1 VKAWVATSLDGED
14 GLQLQELPSPQCG
27 SEQIRIT
34 NQAVALNFP
43 DVLITR
49 GKYQLRLEPPF
60 VPGSESAGI
69 VTEVGAD
76 VTEVAV
82 GDRVLTVC
90 GVGAFADQVVVTP
103 SLQQVHIV
111 PDDMPFTHAAGFGM
125 VHGTALHGLRQ
136 RGVLQPGESVL
147 VLGAGGGCG
156 SAAVG
161 VAAAMGAR
169 VIAAASSPEKCAV
182 AAQLGA
188 GHAINYA
195 TEDLRE
201 RVMDITNGAGV
212 DVVFDPVG
220 GAHFDQARRCVG
232 WNGRYLVVGF
242 AAGDIPV
249 MPANY
254 TILKSM
260 ALIGVAYGMSAM
272 KDPAVN
278 RANFS
283 QLFAWYTAGQLRTH
297 IGSVAT
303 FGELRRACAQMHAGS
318 AIGKTVIEI
327 EPALGACRDGSPS

>member
-220 GAHFDQARRCVG
+220 GALFDQARRCVG

>member
-14 GLQLQELPSPQCG
+14 GLELQELPRPQCDTT
-27 SEQIRIT
+27 QIRIA
-34 NQAVALNFP
+34 NHAVALNFP

-49 GKYQLRLEPPF
+49 GKYQLRLDPPF

-69 VTEVGAD
+69 VTEVGTD
-76 VTEVAV
+76 VTGVAI

-90 GVGAFADQVVVTP
+90 GVGAFADEVVVTP
-103 SLQQVHIV
+103 SPQQVHII
-111 PDDMPFTHAAGFGM
+111 PDDMPFTQAAGFGM

-136 RGVLQPGESVL
+136 RGGLQPGESVL
-147 VLGAGGGCG
+147 ILGSAGGCG

-169 VIAAASSPEKCAV
+169 VIAGASSLEKCSLAT
-182 AAQLGA
+182 QLGA
-188 GHAINYA
+188 HQVINYT

-201 RVMDITNGAGV
+201 RIMELTDGAGV

-220 GAHFDQARRCVG
+220 GNLFDQARRCVG

-260 ALIGVAYGMSAM
+260 ALIGVAYGMSAI
-272 KDPAVN
+272 KDPTMN
-278 RANFS
+278 RANFD
-283 QLFAWYTAGQLRTH
+283 QLFAWYEAGQLRTH
-297 IGSVAT
+297 VGDVTT
-303 FGELRRACAQMHAGS
+303 FGELRRACAQMYAGG
-318 AIGKTVIEI
+318 AIGKTVIQI
-327 EPALGACRDGSPS
+327 EQPD

>member
-27 SEQIRIT
+27 SEQIRIA
-34 NQAVALNFP
+34 NHAVALNFP
-43 DVLITR
+43 DMLITR

-90 GVGAFADQVVVTP
+90 GVGAFADEVVVTP
-103 SLQQVHIV
+103 SLQQVHVIPV
-111 PDDMPFTHAAGFGM
+111 DMVFTQAAGFGM
-125 VHGTALHGLRQ
+125 VYGTALHGLRQ
-136 RGVLQPGESVL
+136 RGGLQPSESVL
-147 VLGAGGGCG
+147 VLGSGGGCG

-169 VIAAASSPEKCAV
+169 VIAGASSPEKCAV
-182 AAQLGA
+182 AGKLGA
-188 GHAINYA
+188 SQVINYA

-201 RVMDITNGAGV
+201 RVMDITDGAGV

-220 GAHFDQARRCVG
+220 GALFDQARRCVG

-260 ALIGVAYGMSAM
+260 ALIGVAYGMSAI
-272 KDPAVN
+272 KDPTMN

-283 QLFAWYTAGQLRTH
+283 QLFAWYAAGHLRAH
-297 IGSVAT
+297 IGNVVT
-303 FGELRRACAQMHAGS
+303 FGELRGACAQMYAGT

-327 EPALGACRDGSPS
+327 EPSKL

>member
-27 SEQIRIT
+27 SEQIRVA
-34 NQAVALNFP
+34 NHAVALNFP

-69 VTEVGAD
+69 ITEVGDD

-90 GVGAFADQVVVTP
+90 GVGAFADEVVVAP

-136 RGVLQPGESVL
+136 RGALQPGESVL
-147 VLGAGGGCG
+147 VLGSGGGCG

-169 VIAAASSPEKCAV
+169 VIAAASSPEKCSV
-182 AAQLGA
+182 ATELGA
-188 GHAINYA
+188 RQVINYA

-220 GAHFDQARRCVG
+220 GALFDQGRRCVG

-260 ALIGVAYGMSAM
+260 ALIGVAYGMSAI
-272 KDPAVN
+272 KDPAMN
-278 RANFS
+278 RANFD
-283 QLFAWYTAGQLRTH
+283 QLFAWYDAGQLRVH
-297 IGSVAT
+297 IGNVVT
-303 FGELRRACAQMHAGS
+303 FGELRGACAQMYAGT

-327 EPALGACRDGSPS
+327 EPALGARRDGSPS

>member
-1 VKAWVATSLDGED
+1 MKAWVATSLGGED
-14 GLQLQELPSPQCG
+14 GLQLQEMPSPQCS
-27 SEQIRIT
+27 SEQVRIA
-34 NQAVALNFP
+34 NHSVALNFP

-69 VTEVGAD
+69 LTEVGAD
-76 VTEVAV
+76 VTGFAV

-90 GVGAFADQVVVTP
+90 GVGAFADEIVVTP
-103 SLQQVHIV
+103 SLQQVHLI
-111 PDDMPFTHAAGFGM
+111 PDDMTFTQAAGFGM
-125 VHGTALHGLRQ
+125 IHGTALHGLRQ
-136 RGVLQPGESVL
+136 RGALQPGESVL
-147 VLGAGGGCG
+147 VLGSGGGCG

-169 VIAAASSPEKCAV
+169 VIAGASSTKKCSV

-188 GHAINYA
+188 HDVINYA
-195 TEDLRE
+195 TEDLRD
-201 RVMDITNGAGV
+201 RVINLTDGAGV

-220 GAHFDQARRCVG
+220 GALFDQARRCVG

-260 ALIGVAYGMSAM
+260 ALIGVAYGMSAI
-272 KDPAVN
+272 KDPAMN
-278 RANFS
+278 RANFG
-283 QLFAWYTAGQLRTH
+283 QLFAWHDAGKLRAH
-297 IGSVAT
+297 IGDIAS
-303 FGELRRACAQMHAGS
+303 FGELPRACVQMFAGS
-318 AIGKTVIEI
+318 AIGKTVIQI
-327 EPALGACRDGSPS
+327 EPRKP

>member
-14 GLQLQELPSPQCG
+14 GLQLQELPSLQCA
-27 SEQIRIT
+27 STQIRIA

-60 VPGSESAGI
+60 VPGSESAGV

-76 VTEVAV
+76 VNEVAV

-90 GVGAFADQVVVTP
+90 GVGAFADEVVVAP
-103 SLQQVHIV
+103 SLQQVHII
-111 PDDMPFTHAAGFGM
+111 PEAMTFTQAACFGM

-136 RGVLQPGESVL
+136 RGGLQPGETVL
-147 VLGAGGGCG
+147 VLGSGGGCG

-169 VIAAASSPEKCAV
+169 VIAGASSPEKCAV
-182 AAQLGA
+182 ADQLGA
-188 GHAINYA
+188 GHVINYT

-201 RVMDITNGAGV
+201 RVLDITDGAGAE
-212 DVVFDPVG
+212 VVFDPVG
-220 GAHFDQARRCVG
+220 GALFDQARRCVG

-260 ALIGVAYGMSAM
+260 ALIGVAYGMSAI
-272 KDPAVN
+272 KDPAMN
-278 RANFS
+278 RANFA
-283 QLFAWYTAGQLRTH
+283 QLFAWYDAGQLRAH
-297 IGSVAT
+297 IGNVAA
-303 FGELRRACAQMHAGS
+303 FGELRRSCAQMYAGS
-318 AIGKTVIEI
+318 ALGKTVIEI
-327 EPALGACRDGSPS
+327 EPRTP

>member
-14 GLQLQELPSPQCG
+14 GLELQELPRPQCDTT
-27 SEQIRIT
+27 QIRIA
-34 NQAVALNFP
+34 NHAVALNFP

-49 GKYQLRLEPPF
+49 GKYQLRLDPPF

-69 VTEVGAD
+69 VTEVGTD
-76 VTEVAV
+76 VTGVAI

-90 GVGAFADQVVVTP
+90 GVGAFADEVVVTP
-103 SLQQVHIV
+103 SPQQVHII
-111 PDDMPFTHAAGFGM
+111 PDDMPFTQAAGFGM

-136 RGVLQPGESVL
+136 RGGLQPGESVL
-147 VLGAGGGCG
+147 ILGSAGGCG

-161 VAAAMGAR
+161 VAA
-169 VIAAASSPEKCAV
+169 SLEKCSLAT
-182 AAQLGA
+182 QLGA
-188 GHAINYA
+188 HQVINYT

-201 RVMDITNGAGV
+201 RIMELTDGAGV

-220 GAHFDQARRCVG
+220 GNLFDQARRCVG

-260 ALIGVAYGMSAM
+260 ALIGVAYGMSAI
-272 KDPAVN
+272 KDPTMN
-278 RANFS
+278 RANFD
-283 QLFAWYTAGQLRTH
+283 QLFAWYEAGQLRTH
-297 IGSVAT
+297 VGDVTT
-303 FGELRRACAQMHAGS
+303 FGELRRACAQMYAGG
-318 AIGKTVIEI
+318 AIGKTVIQI
-327 EPALGACRDGSPS
+327 EQPD

>member
-14 GLQLQELPSPQCG
+14 GLELQELPRPQCG
-27 SEQIRIT
+27 SEQIRIA
-34 NQAVALNFP
+34 NHAVALNFP

-60 VPGSESAGI
+60 VPGSESAGV

-76 VTEVAV
+76 VTEVAA

-90 GVGAFADQVVVTP
+90 GVGAFADEVVATP

-111 PDDMPFTHAAGFGM
+111 PDAMPFTHAAGFGM
-125 VHGTALHGLRQ
+125 VYGTALHGLRQ
-136 RGVLQPGESVL
+136 RGALQPGESVL
-147 VLGAGGGCG
+147 VLGSGGGCG

-169 VIAAASSPEKCAV
+169 VIAGASSPEKCCV
-182 AAQLGA
+182 ATELGA
-188 GHAINYA
+188 DHVVNYA
-195 TEDLRE
+195 IEDLRE
-201 RVMDITNGAGV
+201 RVMDITDGAGV

-220 GAHFDQARRCVG
+220 GALFNQARRCVG

-260 ALIGVAYGMSAM
+260 ALIGVAYGMSAI
-272 KDPAVN
+272 KDPAMN
-278 RANFS
+278 RANFD
-283 QLFAWYTAGQLRTH
+283 QLFAWYDAGKLRIH
-297 IGSVAT
+297 IGNVAD
-303 FGELRRACAQMHAGS
+303 FGELRRACAQMYAGT

-327 EPALGACRDGSPS
+327 GPSKL

>member
-27 SEQIRIT
+27 SEQVRIT

-90 GVGAFADQVVVTP
+90 GVGAFADEVVVTP

-147 VLGAGGGCG
+147 VLGSGGGCG

-188 GHAINYA
+188 SHVINYA

-201 RVMDITNGAGV
+201 RVMDITNGVGV
-212 DVVFDPVG
+212 DVVFEHVG
-220 GAHFDQARRCVG
+220 QATWDQSLRSLTPGGRLVTCGATTGFDAKIDLRFLFVRQLSILGSFMGSKAELFSALELFRRGLLKPIIDVVLPLEKCAEAHARLENREQFGKIVL
-232 WNGRYLVVGF
+232 R
-242 AAGDIPV
+242 
-249 MPANY
+249 
-254 TILKSM
+254 
-260 ALIGVAYGMSAM
+260 VA
-272 KDPAVN
+272 
-278 RANFS
+278 
-283 QLFAWYTAGQLRTH
+283 
-297 IGSVAT
+297 
-303 FGELRRACAQMHAGS
+303 
-318 AIGKTVIEI
+318 
-327 EPALGACRDGSPS
+327 

>member
-1 VKAWVATSLDGED
+1 MKAWVATSLDGED

-34 NQAVALNFP
+34 NHAVALNFP

-60 VPGSESAGI
+60 VPGSESAGV

-90 GVGAFADQVVVTP
+90 GVGAFADEVVVTP
-103 SLQQVHIV
+103 SLQQVHVI
-111 PDDMPFTHAAGFGM
+111 PDDMRFTDAAGFGM

-147 VLGAGGGCG
+147 VLGSGGGCG

-161 VAAAMGAR
+161 VAVAMGAR

-182 AAQLGA
+182 AAELGA
-188 GHAINYA
+188 DHVVNYA

-201 RVMDITNGAGV
+201 RVMDITMAPASMSFSTRSGA
-212 DVVFDPVG
+212 PSS
-220 GAHFDQARRCVG
+220 
-232 WNGRYLVVGF
+232 
-242 AAGDIPV
+242 
-249 MPANY
+249 
-254 TILKSM
+254 T
-260 ALIGVAYGMSAM
+260 
-272 KDPAVN
+272 
-278 RANFS
+278 
-283 QLFAWYTAGQLRTH
+283 
-297 IGSVAT
+297 
-303 FGELRRACAQMHAGS
+303 RRAAASDGTAATWS
-318 AIGKTVIEI
+318 W
-327 EPALGACRDGSPS
+327 GSPPATSRSCRPTTRSSNQWPWSVSRTECPRSRIRP

>member
-1 VKAWVATSLDGED
+1 MKAWVATSLDGED
-14 GLQLQELPSPQCG
+14 GLQLQELPSRQCG

-43 DVLITR
+43 DALITR

-60 VPGSESAGI
+60 VPGSESAGV

-90 GVGAFADQVVVTP
+90 GVGAFADEVVVTP
-103 SLQQVHIV
+103 SLQQVHVI
-111 PDDMPFTHAAGFGM
+111 PGDMPFTDAAGFGM

-136 RGVLQPGESVL
+136 RGALQPGESVL
-147 VLGAGGGCG
+147 VLGSGGGCG

-169 VIAAASSPEKCAV
+169 VIAGASSPEKCSV
-182 AAQLGA
+182 ATELGA
-188 GHAINYA
+188 DHVVNYA
-195 TEDLRE
+195 AEDLRE
-201 RVMDITNGAGV
+201 RVMDITDGAGV

-220 GAHFDQARRCVG
+220 GALFDQARRCVG

-260 ALIGVAYGMSAM
+260 ALIGVAYGMSAI
-272 KDPAVN
+272 KDPAMN
-278 RANFS
+278 RANFD
-283 QLFAWYTAGQLRTH
+283 QLFAWYTAGQLRAH

-303 FGELRRACAQMHAGS
+303 FGELRGACAQMYAGT

-327 EPALGACRDGSPS
+327 EPSKL

>member
-1 VKAWVATSLDGED
+1 MKAWVATTLDGED
-14 GLQLQELPSPQCG
+14 GLDLQELPSPQCG

-34 NQAVALNFP
+34 NHAVALNFP

-69 VTEVGAD
+69 VTEVG
-76 VTEVAV
+76 TEVTGV
-82 GDRVLTVC
+82 TIGDRVLTVC
-90 GVGAFADQVVVTP
+90 GVGAFADEVVVTP
-103 SLQQVHIV
+103 LLQQVHIV
-111 PDDMPFTHAAGFGM
+111 PDAMPFTQAAGFGM

-136 RGVLQPGESVL
+136 RGALQPGESVL
-147 VLGAGGGCG
+147 VLGSGGGCG

-169 VIAAASSPEKCAV
+169 IIAGASSPEKCSLATE
-182 AAQLGA
+182 LGA
-188 GHAINYA
+188 DHVVNYA
-195 TEDLRE
+195 IEDLRE
-201 RVMDITNGAGV
+201 RVMDITDGAGV

-220 GAHFDQARRCVG
+220 GALFDQARRCVG

-260 ALIGVAYGMSAM
+260 ALIGVAYGMSAI
-272 KDPAVN
+272 KDPAMN
-278 RANFS
+278 HANFD
-283 QLFAWYTAGQLRTH
+283 QLFAWYDAGRLRVH
-297 IGSVAT
+297 IGDIAP
-303 FGELRRACAQMHAGS
+303 FGELRQACAQIYAGS
-318 AIGKTVIEI
+318 AIGKTVIQI
-327 EPALGACRDGSPS
+327 EPRQS